1 MFRVNYWC
9 RFIGLKL
16 ISVEKVTVIL
26 ERKQSHFKA
35 VSPLSTVSHALNR
48 MNCENT
54 DHLIVM
60 DDDENFL
67 GLITE
72 HDIVLKSLSAR
83 FPSKQM
89 QVQDIMNTHIPVAFV
104 EDSVE
109 ECMQS
114 MQQYHVRLLPVFEG
128 HVFKG
133 IVTSEDILYEAVWSR
148 NEIFDGEKEIISY

>member
-1 MFRVNYWC
+1 MLFVD
-9 RFIGLKL
+9 LKS

-35 VSPLSTVSHALNR
+35 VSPLSTASHALNR

-60 DDDENFL
+60 DEDESFL
-67 GLITE
+67 GIITE
-72 HDIVLKSLSAR
+72 HDVVLKSLSAV
-83 FPSKQM
+83 FSSSQI
-89 QVQDIMNTHIPVAFV
+89 QVKDIMNTHFPVAFV

-128 HVFKG
+128 HIFKG
-133 IVTSEDILYEAVWSR
+133 IITSEDILYEAVWNR
-148 NEIFDGEKEIISY
+148 NEIFDKEKEIIGY

>member
-1 MFRVNYWC
+1 
-9 RFIGLKL
+9 
-16 ISVEKVTVIL
+16 VEKVTVIL
-26 ERKQSHFKA
+26 DRKQSHFKA
-35 VSPLSTVSHALNR
+35 VSPLSSVSDALNR

-54 DHLIVM
+54 DHLIVV

-67 GLITE
+67 GIITE
-72 HDIVLKSLSAR
+72 HDIACKSLCGKLPA
-83 FPSKQM
+83 SKTL
-89 QVQDIMNTHIPVAFV
+89 VKHVMNTHFPVAFI

-133 IVTSEDILYEAVWSR
+133 VVTTEDILYEAVWNR
-148 NEIFDGEKEIISY
+148 NEIFDREKEIIAY